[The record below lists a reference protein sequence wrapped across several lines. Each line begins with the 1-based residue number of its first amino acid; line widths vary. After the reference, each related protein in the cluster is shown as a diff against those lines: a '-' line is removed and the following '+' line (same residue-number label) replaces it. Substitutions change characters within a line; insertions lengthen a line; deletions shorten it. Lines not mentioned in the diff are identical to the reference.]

1 MRASA
6 WKCPGF
12 IKSRHGCALGLV
24 LLLLALHAAM
34 GTSPLTPGA
43 YNSYTLQALAWRGGK
58 TYLPADVPHLELAIK
73 DGLYYVSFPP
83 VPSIPLYFLSFLFG
97 EAIPDGL
104 LVMLYI
110 LIAYYALAH
119 ALEQGGWRE
128 MQTSICAFLLCT
140 ASSMLPL
147 LLSGAVWYQAQVM
160 AYMLTSLAIGDMFKK
175 RRTSSLLYY
184 ALSVGCRPFNALYG
198 LILLLIYASNRDRS
212 QNGSPV
218 KDFLKPLL
226 PGIVLGLGVAAVYGW
241 YNFIR
246 FGNPLEFGHNYLP
259 EFSFQG
265 GR

>member
-1 MRASA
+1 MIYCNRYRLGRVAKMRASS

-12 IKSRHGCALGLV
+12 IKNRHGCALGLV

-128 MQTSICAFLLCT
+128 MQ
-140 ASSMLPL
+140 
-147 LLSGAVWYQAQVM
+147 LLSAPSCFVRP
-160 AYMLTSLAIGDMFKK
+160 LPC
-175 RRTSSLLYY
+175 
-184 ALSVGCRPFNALYG
+184 CRCCSAEQF
-198 LILLLIYASNRDRS
+198 
-212 QNGSPV
+212 
-218 KDFLKPLL
+218 
-226 PGIVLGLGVAAVYGW
+226 GIRL
-241 YNFIR
+241 R
-246 FGNPLEFGHNYLP
+246 
-259 EFSFQG
+259 
-265 GR
+265 